1 LFPGKPWRASVMEKF
16 SCLLNTNYYPI
27 KCKGL
32 VSITI
37 NPAPKDHMSQLSPPR
52 THTRNSRAIWFITI
66 TIWGLYLS
74 FIVFIISH
82 SFNTT
87 IFFQS
92 NYNICW
98 STICLSV
105 LLPIYRSIMLATS
118 GSCRH
123 CSLISI

>member
-1 LFPGKPWRASVMEKF
+1 MEKF

-66 TIWGLYLS
+66 WGLYLS
-74 FIVFIISH
+74 FIVFVISH
-82 SFNTT
+82 SFSTT
-87 IFFQS
+87 ILIFPIELQHLLI
-92 NYNICW
+92 NYMSI
-98 STICLSV
+98 SIITD
-105 LLPIYRSIMLATS
+105 LPSAIYRSIMLASS